1 MKAHLNIKVTS
12 IQQLYLI
19 SFAIKDPFDNY
30 ICNDELYIA
39 SDYHF
44 CAHFT
49 RFEMYFSIV
58 KSKQTFMMTIE
69 FLPRKTGTK
78 DLVVSFNSKELAMVE
93 GSCEITIAE

>member
-1 MKAHLNIKVTS
+1 
-12 IQQLYLI
+12 
-19 SFAIKDPFDNY
+19 
-30 ICNDELYIA
+30 
-39 SDYHF
+39 
-44 CAHFT
+44 
-49 RFEMYFSIV
+49 MYFSIV